1 MSSPPPRPTRSWRTV
16 VGWTAAVVACGA
28 CCAGP
33 LLGASGGLAAL
44 FAVAAIWVP
53 ALAGLAVAAP
63 LVGYLV
69 HRRRRAAARRA
80 AQRPVDLGVPDVRR
94 G

>member
-1 MSSPPPRPTRSWRTV
+1 V
-16 VGWTAAVVACGA
+16 VGWTVAVVACGA

-33 LLGASGGLAAL
+33 LLGVSGGLAAL

-53 ALAGLAVAAP
+53 ALAGLAVAAV
-63 LVGYLV
+63 LVAYLV
-69 HRRRRAAARRA
+69 HRRRRAAACRA
-80 AQRPVDLGVPDVRR
+80 AERPTGLGVPDVRQ